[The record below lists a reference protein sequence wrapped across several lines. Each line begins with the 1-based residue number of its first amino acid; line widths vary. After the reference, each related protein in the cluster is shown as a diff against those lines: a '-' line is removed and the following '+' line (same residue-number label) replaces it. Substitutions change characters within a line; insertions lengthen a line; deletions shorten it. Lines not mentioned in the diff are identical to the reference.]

1 MRNPKAII
9 LTVFL
14 LFLMALTA
22 QGQQHMKFMG
32 IPLTGSIDAFQKKLA
47 AKGIAYDKRGSARA
61 RLGVR
66 AFTGYFMG
74 KKCSFRVF
82 YGKNKTVYMARAIYE
97 SFYESGVDDFYAEA
111 KSLLSEKYSDQ
122 PTRDY
127 EENGYE
133 AYGILVTY
141 DAYTDDEEEIPV
153 LGTIELTKQKI
164 ESDYSW
170 EDGLYMIFIDYTD
183 VENYQKDAQNK
194 MDDL

>member
-22 QGQQHMKFMG
+22 QGQRHMKFMG

-47 AKGIAYDKRGSARA
+47 AKGIAYDKRESVRA
-61 RLGVR
+61 PLGVR

-82 YGKNKTVYMARAIYE
+82 YDKNRTVFLARVIYE
-97 SFYESGVDDFYAEA
+97 DFYEPSVDGFYAEA

-122 PTRDY
+122 PTKDY

-133 AYGILVTY
+133 GYGILVTY
-141 DAYTDDEEEIPV
+141 DTYTDDEEEIPV
-153 LGTIELTKQKI
+153 LGTIELTKRKI
-164 ESDYSW
+164 DSDYSW
-170 EDGLYMIFIDYTD
+170 EDDLYAIFIDYTD
-183 VENYQKDAQNK
+183 AENYQKDSQNK

>member
-1 MRNPKAII
+1 MRNSKAII

-61 RLGVR
+61 PLGVR

-82 YGKNKTVYMARAIYE
+82 YDKNRTVFLARVIYE
-97 SFYESGVDDFYAEA
+97 NFNEHVVDNFYAEA

-133 AYGILVTY
+133 AYGVLVTY
-141 DAYTDDEEEIPV
+141 DTFTGDEESGLV
-153 LGTIELTKQKI
+153 LGTIELTKRKI
-164 ESDYSW
+164 DSDYSW
-170 EDGLYMIFIDYTD
+170 EDDLYEVFIDYTD
-183 VENYQKDAQNK
+183 AENYQKDSQNK